1 MMMKNEDSSVM
12 RSGAYFK
19 DPGNMQPLT
28 GKEPRVIE
36 CRITEDGKFVW
47 PQVRFSN
54 GTVGKIVYSL
64 YTVEEK
70 AIYKQYRSQGI
81 KREKP
86 VIKQA
91 VVKETIDNNEIDT
104 VQQYHEPNYE
114 DSVASA
120 TTLAYIKNCDRH
132 IGVLIFDGNIY
143 DNITAT
149 GSKQYM
155 PVPRSLIPKEDRER
169 LNIPC

>member
-1 MMMKNEDSSVM
+1 MKNEDREVM

-36 CRITEDGKFVW
+36 CRLTEDGKFVW
-47 PQVRFSN
+47 PQIRFSN

-64 YTVEEK
+64 YTAEEK
-70 AIYKQYRSQGI
+70 AIYKQYRSKGI

-86 VIKQA
+86 VVKQA
-91 VVKETIDNNEIDT
+91 IVKESINDKEVDT
-104 VQQYHEPNYE
+104 VQQYHEPNYD
-114 DSVASA
+114 DSVASM
-120 TTLAYIKNCDRH
+120 TTLAYIKNCDTH
-132 IGVLIFDGNIY
+132 VGVLILDGHIY
-143 DNITAT
+143 DNITAK
-149 GSKQYM
+149 GSRQCM

-169 LNIPC
+169 LNIPV